1 MGIQKWPFWLCK
13 ASVGKKWP
21 FGRGPKKGTFRAQN
35 IFWMVWAFFSRNF
48 GLERVFSRKTG
59 KKLKI
64 DLLGPT
70 FGDPGPGLR
79 PPKVGLRRSIL
90 GQIPVFREKTLS
102 RPKFREKNAQTIK
115 KMFWAHLASL
125 GPHRLRSRF
134 GPIFGKMEKWPFWGC
149 SKTAVRWAFE
159 LKIERG
165 ALPCPK
171 ELPRSIFSS
180 NAHQT
185 GELWTSKNGHFGPH
199 RG

>member
-1 MGIQKWPFWLCK
+1 MAIFPLLRKWAKMDVLACGGPRK
-13 ASVGKKWP
+13 AKC
-21 FGRGPKKGTFRAQN
+21 AQN
-35 IFWMVWAFFSRNF
+35 IFLMVWAFFSRNF
-48 GLERVFSRKTG
+48 GLESVFSRKTG
-59 KKLKI
+59 IWPKI
-64 DLLGPT
+64 DLLRPT
-70 FGDPGPGLR
+70 FGGLGPGPG
-79 PPKVGLRRSIL
+79 PQKVGLRGSIL
-90 GQIPVFREKTLS
+90 SFFPVFREKTLS
-102 RPKFREKNAQTIK
+102 RPKLSEQNAQTIK

-185 GELWTSKNGHFGPH
+185 AELWTSKNGQFGPH

>member
-1 MGIQKWPFWLCK
+1 MGIQKWRFWLCK

-35 IFWMVWAFFSRNF
+35 IFLMVWAFFSRNF

-102 RPKFREKNAQTIK
+102 RPKFREKNAQSIK
-115 KMFWAHLASL
+115 KMHSSLDHYTFLDILLIMLVASF
-125 GPHRLRSRF
+125 F
-134 GPIFGKMEKWPFWGC
+134 GFCNF
-149 SKTAVRWAFE
+149 AQFYN
-159 LKIERG
+159 
-165 ALPCPK
+165 
-171 ELPRSIFSS
+171 F
-180 NAHQT
+180 
-185 GELWTSKNGHFGPH
+185 
-199 RG
+199 